1 MGTSYRWILCCI
13 MLLGSWA
20 GTLAYAKTTE
30 VLEQI
35 PKPNGDSMT
44 APPNGAHK
52 VGLFQSRTKN
62 PKNYRSTDFDSDF
75 WKISSSTSSVPLV
88 RLSYLDPIKTSSCL
102 PLTNF
107 EARVE
112 NPSSQ
117 RGDTDYVPVKNTDH
131 LEAYAF
137 WFDRANSRHPVSPFL
152 RHFGRPPKY
161 RRHKTLPR
169 SAGAPITAN
178 FQRIRGI
185 FTSFYLVIDLHRM

>member
-1 MGTSYRWILCCI
+1 

-75 WKISSSTSSVPLV
+75 SEDNLFDIFCSASETQLFGPDQDIFMAILQQLRS
-88 RLSYLDPIKTSSCL
+88 
-102 PLTNF
+102 
-107 EARVE
+107 
-112 NPSSQ
+112 
-117 RGDTDYVPVKNTDH
+117 KNTK
-131 LEAYAF
+131 
-137 WFDRANSRHPVSPFL
+137 PVMKARRYRL
-152 RHFGRPPKY
+152 RPC
-161 RRHKTLPR
+161 
-169 SAGAPITAN
+169 
-178 FQRIRGI
+178 
-185 FTSFYLVIDLHRM
+185 